1 MPRHNLSDFDKNL
14 RKQISE
20 NLKKYSAN
28 MTQSELSALTGI
40 PASTISGYFAMRST
54 PNAGNVQKLATALGV
69 SKADIDPR
77 FMPTTQSESVESNL
91 TPKDLKEIAKDLE
104 EMMNNISSNEFAAY
118 GGVVESESDREL
130 LYSAVK
136 AAMEVAK
143 FQAKKFSSI
152 KSKKQGK

>member
-1 MPRHNLSDFDKNL
+1 
-14 RKQISE
+14 
-20 NLKKYSAN
+20 
-28 MTQSELSALTGI
+28 
-40 PASTISGYFAMRST
+40 
-54 PNAGNVQKLATALGV
+54 
-69 SKADIDPR
+69 
-77 FMPTTQSESVESNL
+77 
-91 TPKDLKEIAKDLE
+91 
-104 EMMNNISSNEFAAY
+104 MNNISSNEFAAY